1 MDIVYAPMRGEYL
14 KNGAGQTC
22 VFCEISQQKE
32 KDEQHYVFYRD
43 ELCFG
48 VMNLYP
54 YTPGHFMFIPH
65 KHLDSPHLL
74 SEEQWLHL
82 SKMVQKGCEMLY
94 AFGAKGINTGLN
106 IKDAGGAGIPQHLHW
121 HLVPRFDKDTNFMTS
136 IAQTRIYGCEF
147 DAIFTTITKLS
158 KEFLAKESR

>member
-1 MDIVYAPMRGEYL
+1 MDIIYAPTRGEYL

-22 VFCEISQQKE
+22 VFCEISQHEE
-32 KDEQHYVFYRD
+32 KDEEHYVFYRD

-54 YTPGHFMFIPH
+54 YTPGHLMFIPH

-74 SEEQWLHL
+74 SETEWLHL
-82 SKMVQKGCEMLY
+82 SKKVQRACEMLY
-94 AFGAKGINTGLN
+94 KFGAKGINSGLN
-106 IKDAGGAGIPQHLHW
+106 IKSAGGAGIPEHLHW
-121 HLVPRFDKDTNFMTS
+121 HLVPRFDKDTNFMTA

-147 DAIFTTITKLS
+147 ETIFKTIKNLS
-158 KEFLAKESR
+158 KEFLLKEMK